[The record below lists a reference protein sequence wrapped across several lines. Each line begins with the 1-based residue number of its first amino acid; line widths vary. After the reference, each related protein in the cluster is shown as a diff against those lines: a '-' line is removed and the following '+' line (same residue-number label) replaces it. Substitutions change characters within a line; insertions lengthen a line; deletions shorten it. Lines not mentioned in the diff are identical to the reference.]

1 MLCAVW
7 CAHTNVL
14 DELLLQPEHCAAVK
28 AAAIA
33 CPTVTCCKTEGIAR
47 LFPQYVRCL
56 DQTSYGRGAD
66 LWNSPWNAGNQGI
79 GKSLSSR
86 IMHRGTQHREENAP
100 N

>member
-1 MLCAVW
+1 MSSRVEGLAQAEVAEADVELTSEIKAVGGAARPHW
-7 CAHTNVL
+7 LTN
-14 DELLLQPEHCAAVK
+14 K
-28 AAAIA
+28 
-33 CPTVTCCKTEGIAR
+33 
-47 LFPQYVRCL
+47 VRRL

-79 GKSLSSR
+79 GKSASLSSR

>member
-1 MLCAVW
+1 MPYGHAP
-7 CAHTNVL
+7 H
-14 DELLLQPEHCAAVK
+14 E
-28 AAAIA
+28 
-33 CPTVTCCKTEGIAR
+33 TEGIAR
-47 LFPQYVRCL
+47 LFLQYVRRL